1 MTEEQA
7 IAVAQRLIQY
17 LETGEVPPG
26 LFTGD
31 VFLDFTPPLWRVQAQ
46 GIDGVLAVRRNGHP
60 SPGEVSAWRC
70 DPTPKGFVLEIE
82 ERWVDDGK
90 PWYCRELLRADVIGS
105 QISALSVYCTGDW
118 SAERCAQHSRD
129 VRLLRP

>member
-26 LFTGD
+26 LFTAD
-31 VFLDFTPPLWRVQAQ
+31 VFLDFTPPLWRLQAQ
-46 GIDGVLAVRRNGHP
+46 GIEGVLAVRRTGHP
-60 SPGEVSAWRC
+60 SPGEVSSWRC

-118 SAERCAQHSRD
+118 SAERCAQHARD